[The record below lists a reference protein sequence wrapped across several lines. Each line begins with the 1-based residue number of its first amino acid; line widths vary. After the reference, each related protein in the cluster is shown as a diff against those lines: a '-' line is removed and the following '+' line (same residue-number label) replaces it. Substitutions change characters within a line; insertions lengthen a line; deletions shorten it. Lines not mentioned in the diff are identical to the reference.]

1 MWGRGSG
8 APGPGSGPPGRGRG
22 RHGRRR
28 LRVLFGRRAP
38 ARRQRVEGEAPEAA
52 DRLDVLPRPATRNR
66 IHRGGDA
73 QIQNRLAAKLSTRVA
88 ERRQSLTSSGQPHS
102 APAAV
107 ADAVPAAGNGHALR
121 VHGLPGA
128 ERASLAGGEF
138 RRVTSDGVV
147 QVQEAEG
154 DKGRSDEIERRG
166 PGLRAR
172 PPLLVSL
179 RAYLRWFGCMILSL
193 YEVIQYTLSL

>member
-1 MWGRGSG
+1 V
-8 APGPGSGPPGRGRG
+8 
-22 RHGRRR
+22 
-28 LRVLFGRRAP
+28 VLTILSTACTGYP
-38 ARRQRVEGEAPEAA
+38 
-52 DRLDVLPRPATRNR
+52 THR

-107 ADAVPAAGNGHALR
+107 ADAVLVAGNGHAPR

-128 ERASLAGGEF
+128 ERASLAGGKF

-147 QVQEAEG
+147 QVQEEAG
-154 DKGRSDEIERRG
+154 GAQGRSDEIERR
-166 PGLRAR
+166 
-172 PPLLVSL
+172 PPPPCTEWTRRVPHTVLIGHAASL
-179 RAYLRWFGCMILSL
+179 TPY
-193 YEVIQYTLSL
+193 